1 MAQFDVRRP
10 TQLDLRRTKGVSVA
24 VSGTVEA
31 WRETAGGRQ
40 RVALDVPE
48 EVPLELRFNGT
59 AYATMM
65 VSPDDL
71 HDFVLG
77 FSLTEA
83 IVDDSSAIKDLS
95 VREAEGGL
103 VAQVTLHGTEY
114 AALLR
119 REQQA
124 GQRTVP
130 GRSGCGICGVR
141 TLDEARRALPLAPA
155 GLALSFDVMGKAL
168 GALHQ
173 ANTAKGAHAAAF
185 CSTDGT
191 IMVLR
196 EDVGRHN
203 ALDKLIGALMGLPE
217 PPDPAEGFCL
227 LTSRCSYEMVQ
238 KAVRAGFSTLVAMA
252 SPTGLALRVADEAGL
267 TVIALARQD
276 GMVQF
281 TEARQGPQEIAV

>member
-1 MAQFDVRRP
+1 M
-10 TQLDLRRTKGVSVA
+10 A
-24 VSGTVEA
+24 VSGKVEA
-31 WRETAGGRQ
+31 WRETAGGCQ

-48 EVPLELRFNGT
+48 EVPLELRYNGM

-71 HDFVLG
+71 DDFVLG

-83 IVDDSSAIKDLS
+83 IIEDASAIKGLAVS
-95 VREAEGGL
+95 EEGNGL
-103 VAQVTLHGTEY
+103 VADVALHGSNY

-119 REQQA
+119 SEQQA

-141 TLDEARRALPLAPA
+141 TLDEARRSLPLAPA
-155 GLALSFDVMGKAL
+155 GAAISFDAIGKAL
-168 GALHQ
+168 GALQQ
-173 ANTAKGAHAAAF
+173 ADTARGAHAAAY
-185 CSTDGT
+185 CASDGA
-191 IMVLR
+191 ILALR

-203 ALDKLIGALMGLPE
+203 ALDKLIGALMSLPE
-217 PPDPAEGFCL
+217 TRDLANGFCL

-238 KAVRAGFSTLVAMA
+238 KAVRAGFSVLVAMA
-252 SPTGLALRVADEAGL
+252 SPTGLALRVAEDAGL

-281 TEARQGPQEIAV
+281 TQAHPSAQEIAV

>member
-10 TQLDLRRTKGVSVA
+10 TQLVLRRTKGASVA

-40 RVALDVPE
+40 RVVLDVPE

-83 IVDDSSAIKDLS
+83 IIEDASAIRDFS

-130 GRSGCGICGVR
+130 RAVG
-141 TLDEARRALPLAPA
+141 LWDLRRAHA
-155 GLALSFDVMGKAL
+155 G
-168 GALHQ
+168 
-173 ANTAKGAHAAAF
+173 
-185 CSTDGT
+185 
-191 IMVLR
+191 
-196 EDVGRHN
+196 
-203 ALDKLIGALMGLPE
+203 
-217 PPDPAEGFCL
+217 
-227 LTSRCSYEMVQ
+227 
-238 KAVRAGFSTLVAMA
+238 
-252 SPTGLALRVADEAGL
+252 
-267 TVIALARQD
+267 
-276 GMVQF
+276 
-281 TEARQGPQEIAV
+281 

>member
-1 MAQFDVRRP
+1 M
-10 TQLDLRRTKGVSVA
+10 A